1 MIKIQKNG
9 ALGVVQI
16 LEAGQIIKP
25 KMTNISF
32 DHSQNVFRLRSG
44 VVMEGFEDGALVL
57 RLKDR
62 HLLELNPTA
71 HCILAFTDGK
81 RDAAQVAV
89 LLQESFQ
96 ITQEQAL
103 QDTLLLF
110 EQLFT
115 QHIVEII
122 KPG

>member
-1 MIKIQKNG
+1 
-9 ALGVVQI
+9 
-16 LEAGQIIKP
+16 
-25 KMTNISF
+25 MTNTSF
-32 DHSQNVFRLRSG
+32 DQSQNVFRLRPQ

-62 HLLELNPTA
+62 HLLELNPTE
-71 HCILAFTDGK
+71 HCILEFTDGK

-103 QDTLLLF
+103 KDTFSLPLLIF
-110 EQLFT
+110 EKQTNVKSLSR
-115 QHIVEII
+115 
-122 KPG
+122 P